1 MTTARIRSL
10 PWVLLACAAF
20 TAPRAQTGGRL
31 QDPASGISVVQPA
44 GWEIAKQQ
52 TGAIKIAGR
61 LKDEDLAKAV
71 GNAPAIPLFIFTR
84 YPEAHPDPNP
94 SIQIVLRPLGEDAG
108 KTAVELMQATV
119 DPMKSAFK
127 DFRFVSDIK
136 TTTVGGLSASS
147 MKAAYTIL
155 TQDGRKLPTQTDFW
169 IVPRGKFMFVI
180 GAAGPQEGPDAY
192 DAEFDRFVS
201 SVQIQP

>member
-1 MTTARIRSL
+1 MKTIHARSL
-10 PWVLLACAAF
+10 PWVALSVLAF
-20 TAPRAQTGGRL
+20 TAPHAQTGGRL
-31 QDPASGISVVQPA
+31 QDAASGISVVKPLD
-44 GWEIAKQQ
+44 WVIAKQQ
-52 TGAIKIAGR
+52 AGAIKVASR
-61 LKDEDLAKAV
+61 LTDEDLAKAV

-94 SIQIVLRPLGEDAG
+94 SIQVVLRPLGDDAG
-108 KTAVELMQATV
+108 KTAVELMQETV
-119 DPMKSAFK
+119 DPMKGAFK

-136 TTTVGGLSASS
+136 ATTVGGLPASS

>member
-1 MTTARIRSL
+1 MKTIHARSL
-10 PWVLLACAAF
+10 PWVALSVLAF

-31 QDPASGISVVQPA
+31 QDAASGISVVKPLD
-44 GWEIAKQQ
+44 WVIAKQQ
-52 TGAIKIAGR
+52 AGAIKVASR
-61 LKDEDLAKAV
+61 LTDEDLAKAV

-94 SIQIVLRPLGEDAG
+94 SIQVVLRPLGEDAG
-108 KTAVELMQATV
+108 KTAVELMQETV

-127 DFRFVSDIK
+127 DFRFVSEIK
-136 TTTVGGLSASS
+136 TTTVGGLPGSS